1 MRSPCTCWCCLVTKL
16 CPTLHNPMDC
26 STSGFPVSHHLLE
39 SAQVHVSC
47 ISDTIQSSHPPLPSS
62 PLPSIFPSIMVF
74 SDESA
79 VCIRG
84 QCIEV
89 SASASVLPKCIQR
102 WFPLRLTGLI
112 CLISKVL
119 WRVFSPAPQ
128 VERIDSWEL
137 CFLYCPAVTFMCDPW
152 KDHSLDYVD
161 ICQQNVFAF
170 KHTV

>member
-112 CLISKVL
+112 SSLFKGLS
-119 WRVFSPAPQ
+119 RVFSSTAVRRHQFFGALPSLQFSSHNHTWSLGRSQP
-128 VERIDSWEL
+128 EL
-137 CFLYCPAVTFMCDPW
+137 YGPMLAE
-152 KDHSLDYVD
+152 
-161 ICQQNVFAF
+161 
-170 KHTV
+170 